1 MTIDGDERVILRI
14 MNSQTVSVVFDTMC
28 VEIKCIDGKVF
39 TSVEQYDSYDSSD
52 EDEESSTADESVT
65 LGSVDTDMR
74 DIPNVIQGVDA
85 WAGGSFDD
93 INEEHEWQTQL
104 GDMQNSIV
112 SDVSDMTD

>member
-1 MTIDGDERVILRI
+1 MTIDGNERVILRI
-14 MNSQTVSVVFDTMC
+14 MNSQTVSVVLDTMC
-28 VEIKCIDGKVF
+28 VEIKCIEGKVF

-65 LGSVDTDMR
+65 LGSVDTDIR
-74 DIPNVIQGVDA
+74 DLPHEVPGVDA
-85 WAGGSFDD
+85 WANGSFDQ

-104 GDMQNSIV
+104 GDMEHSIV